1 MNRKIKKLKKINI
14 YADGADE
21 KTILEMNKNKL
32 ITGFTTNPTLMRKSG
47 VRDYEKFSKKIL
59 NKVKKKPISFEVFS
73 DDLNEMKE
81 QALKISSWGQ
91 NIFVKIPIMN
101 TQKKY
106 TYKLIKQLTDLNI
119 KLNITAIMTE
129 VQAIKA
135 IESIQNNTETI
146 ISIFA
151 GRIAD
156 TQRDPLP
163 ILNNIIKF
171 KNTNKLNNVKIL
183 WASPREILNLQQ
195 AREIGC
201 DIITLTDTLID
212 KIKYTNYNLNKFSL
226 DTVKMFYLDAK
237 KSKFKI

>member
-1 MNRKIKKLKKINI
+1 MNRNLKKLSNIDI

-21 KTILEMNKNKL
+21 KTILEMNKNKF

-47 VRDYEKFSKKIL
+47 VKDYENFAKKIL
-59 NKVKKKPISFEVFS
+59 KTVNKKPISFEVFS
-73 DDLNEMKE
+73 DDLNEMKD
-81 QALKISSWGQ
+81 QALKISSWGE

-101 TQKKY
+101 TKKKY
-106 TYKLIKQLTDLNI
+106 TYGLIKQLSDLNI
-119 KLNITAIMTE
+119 KLNITAIMTD

-135 IESIQNNTETI
+135 IKNIQNNTETI

-156 TQRDPLP
+156 TQRDPIP
-163 ILNNIIKF
+163 ILNKIIKF
-171 KNTNKLNNVKIL
+171 KNSNKFENIKIL
-183 WASPREILNLQQ
+183 WASPREILNLKQ

-201 DIITLTDTLID
+201 DIITLTDALID
-212 KIKYTNYNLNKFSL
+212 KIKYSNYSLNKFSL